1 MQEVSMSHRVS
12 HVLCIQIEK
21 KQEETASEPENE
33 NDGFG
38 LNQIEEAMG
47 SLSLDRKEE
56 DGVQNSGL
64 RGEEADL
71 FDDL

>member
-1 MQEVSMSHRVS
+1 
-12 HVLCIQIEK
+12 
-21 KQEETASEPENE
+21 
-33 NDGFG
+33 
-38 LNQIEEAMG
+38 MG

-56 DGVQNSGL
+56 ESVQNSGL